1 MDNRPEWGKGCS
13 RGCLLPQRVV
23 VAIMSFLAII
33 CAYTHRVSISHVITK
48 LVVPINR
55 TNDEVDHED
64 VCPVDEDTSTETPLN
79 KGDYDWSE
87 QMQGYILG
95 SFYLGYLI
103 SQLPGGVL
111 ADKYG
116 AKWVLSACLLLSGLC
131 TMCLPLAIH
140 VGEEWGLIVMRVF
153 TGLAQ
158 GPLFPG
164 LTALLSSWVP
174 SHERGRLCAFA
185 FSGVTIGTVVSN
197 LSSGL
202 MLHYY
207 HWSVTFVVFGL
218 TGPVWFIIFFFLC
231 TSRPDQHPCIKP
243 EELSYL
249 TEALGERS
257 QGKSP
262 LPWKELLLSVPLLAL
277 VISQIGHDWGYYV
290 MITCLPKYIA
300 NVIRFSIRS
309 NGFVTALPFLA
320 MFICTNLAGLLADYI
335 IKSGKMSITNERKL
349 YTFISAFGPGAF
361 TVLAS
366 YAGCNKILVIGLFT
380 FAMFLMGFYYS
391 GQKLTP
397 MDMSPSYAGTLMA
410 ICNGLGSLAGLASP
424 PVVGYLTPNATMN
437 EWRVVFWLGFVIFII
452 SAIVFAVIG
461 TAEVQP
467 YDPAYTGEKKKG

>member
-64 VCPVDEDTSTETPLN
+64 VCPVDEDTSTETPL
-79 KGDYDWSE
+79 
-87 QMQGYILG
+87 
-95 SFYLGYLI
+95 
-103 SQLPGGVL
+103 
-111 ADKYG
+111 
-116 AKWVLSACLLLSGLC
+116 
-131 TMCLPLAIH
+131 
-140 VGEEWGLIVMRVF
+140 
-153 TGLAQ
+153 
-158 GPLFPG
+158 
-164 LTALLSSWVP
+164 
-174 SHERGRLCAFA
+174 
-185 FSGVTIGTVVSN
+185 
-197 LSSGL
+197 
-202 MLHYY
+202 
-207 HWSVTFVVFGL
+207 
-218 TGPVWFIIFFFLC
+218 FFLC